1 VYALNRSTHDS
12 ISITNLAK
20 VALTWNVARK
30 IHDGYLDEFN
40 ETFNRYI
47 K

>member
-1 VYALNRSTHDS
+1 VDS

-20 VALTWNVARK
+20 VALTWNVVRK
-30 IHDGYLDEFN
+30 INDGYLDEFN
-40 ETFNRYI
+40 ETMKRYI